1 MTGDDQKY
9 FELCF
14 KSGLVKSPFLEVGSA
29 KVQGSMPNL
38 CDLARSHGLEEIRGV
53 DLQLGVGVDFV
64 FDFSL
69 ETENFISKFPGGT
82 YSTTAVFNV
91 LEHTFDPIRM
101 LTNVLSITRSG
112 GTMIISTPV
121 IWPIHNFPGDYLRLL
136 PDWYVMFAHRNNLI
150 LKPETFCW
158 LTQFGIIPVEDH
170 LVEGIYQIPN
180 FLSMGRKKSP
190 SKYWITRTVQ
200 KLFNT
205 YGRSHSFTHAALG
218 AAFILPG

>member
-9 FELCF
+9 FEFCF

-29 KVQGSMPNL
+29 KVQRNTPNL

-53 DLQLGVGVDFV
+53 DLQLGVGVDYV

-69 ETENFISKFPGGT
+69 ETENFISKFPGVHT
-82 YSTTAVFNV
+82 QRQRFLRRAK
-91 LEHTFDPIRM
+91 HTFDPIRM

-150 LKPETFCW
+150 
-158 LTQFGIIPVEDH
+158 
-170 LVEGIYQIPN
+170 
-180 FLSMGRKKSP
+180 
-190 SKYWITRTVQ
+190 
-200 KLFNT
+200 
-205 YGRSHSFTHAALG
+205 
-218 AAFILPG
+218 